1 MSQILLDDG
10 NEVKLLSLNKGV
22 IELDISDE
30 STTID
35 EAIKL
40 LSDSEIP
47 LFVQDKNGIFG
58 ILTKDDF
65 DSDVAIKQ
73 LCMYLSNTDVDS
85 ELSSQITKHII
96 RVGMGKN
103 STLDI

>member
-1 MSQILLDDG
+1 I
-10 NEVKLLSLNKGV
+10 
-22 IELDISDE
+22 
-30 STTID
+30 TID

-47 LFVQDKNGIFG
+47 LFVQDKNGRFG

-65 DSDVAIKQ
+65 DNEIAIKQ
-73 LCMYLSNTDVDS
+73 LCMYLSNNDVEP
-85 ELSSQITKHII
+85 ELSSKIIQHII
-96 RVGMGKN
+96 RVGMGEN